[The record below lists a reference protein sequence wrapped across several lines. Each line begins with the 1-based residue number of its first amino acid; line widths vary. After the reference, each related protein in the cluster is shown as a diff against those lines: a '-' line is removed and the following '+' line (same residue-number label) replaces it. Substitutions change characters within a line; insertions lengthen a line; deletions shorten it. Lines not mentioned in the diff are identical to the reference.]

1 MIGNVLD
8 RKQAFLDFKH
18 VNFFYPAT
26 WIFPE
31 GLVHDFG
38 QKCESYLFL
47 FLCVRNK
54 LRIHV

>member
-18 VNFFYPAT
+18 VDFFYPPT

-38 QKCESYLFL
+38 QKW
-47 FLCVRNK
+47 
-54 LRIHV
+54 